1 MSTLERGYGCS
12 SVYRTTLEGDDV
24 NDRLWTL
31 QEVAD
36 YLGVPLA
43 TVYQW
48 RHRGKGPRG
57 FRVGRHV
64 RYDEREV
71 RAWLELRADPRP
83 AA

>member
-1 MSTLERGYGCS
+1 MQGLMSA
-12 SVYRTTLEGDDV
+12 
-24 NDRLWTL
+24 
-31 QEVAD
+31 QEVAEI
-36 YLGVPLA
+36 LKVPIA
-43 TVYQW
+43 TLYQW
-48 RHRGKGPRG
+48 RHKGEGPRG